1 MAAFKAIK
9 GKYPLQ
15 SVFQM
20 FRISKSESVFAH
32 ELEPFVHMRT
42 KDLSGRSKNRTKR
55 RSEPRNVFEDKE
67 KGNYKNSSRKS
78 WHQETEARQVMLFK
92 EINCSDG
99 RHSKIL
105 YEIESRNG
113 LTRSRKS

>member
-1 MAAFKAIK
+1 
-9 GKYPLQ
+9 
-15 SVFQM
+15 M

-78 WHQETEARQVMLFK
+78 WHQETEARQVRVFEEKTVQMAA
-92 EINCSDG
+92 
-99 RHSKIL
+99 
-105 YEIESRNG
+105 
-113 LTRSRKS
+113 TVKSCMSLKTEMY